1 MVPTV
6 ELPSTRP
13 YLIRALHH
21 WCSDHGYTPYLAVAV
36 DGSVRVPMEH
46 VRDGQIVLNLSHEA
60 TQGLDL
66 GNETIV
72 FKARFGGVAREIR
85 VPVERVLAIYAREN
99 GQGMAFPVGT
109 SAGEVTHTGG
119 DTTAETALA
128 SGEPLSAASLRLATR
143 SEDPG
148 GDAPPPDAPP
158 PRPALKRVK

>member
-21 WCSDHGYTPYLAVAV
+21 WCSDHGYTPFLAVAV

-66 GNETIV
+66 GNETIA

-99 GQGMAFPVGT
+99 GQGMAFPVGA
-109 SAGEVTHTGG
+109 SAGELTHAGAEAAP
-119 DTTAETALA
+119 DT
-128 SGEPLSAASLRLATR
+128 S
-143 SEDPG
+143 
-148 GDAPPPDAPP
+148 
-158 PRPALKRVK
+158 PRPQAREVDWMRGRVPLGMAHGARALHSRLSSVGRAPAL